1 MRPSRA
7 LLRLA
12 ASIAIAHAA
21 VDLDGSQVVDP
32 VSKDDPSPIADPIT
46 YYPDQHDC
54 PLPCGVD
61 FANVHKWTPY
71 HSVDRLARCELP
83 MLVHFSVPLALDDPK
98 TDILLRSCI
107 LTPDPDAAGDRT
119 IANATATEIENP
131 KTDIALFQVSLD
143 TAPACSIAGRETSG
157 ALSLTSGGG
166 TSIGNGAQIQG
177 LLDGLD
183 EFFSTKDNCDESFV
197 AAYHKKT
204 VVGVYVGPG
213 LGKPTVKSA
222 LQAVSERFQ
231 LGSGESSMANRTV
244 AQLCGETTKEETVFG
259 ISIDKSRDLV
269 WVQKA
274 ALSWTQGKCATLDET
289 EASVSETLPVKLYD
303 IASAPFDDGSSGNF
317 TSVAGT
323 NSSTLASRSPPRLK
337 ERADGSRHKHPGWGA
352 FLPLHKR
359 ATCRY
364 IQVVAGDGCASLAA
378 KCGIRGSDF
387 TTFNPKPNL
396 CSTLQVGDYV
406 CCSAGDPYTPPKP
419 DPPAQNPDGTCA
431 SYLIQNTDT
440 CGGLATQYGLTV
452 DQIESYNKG
461 KTWGWIQ
468 CSSMLA
474 GYNMCLSPGASPL
487 PPPQQGTECGP
498 TVPGTQRPTGP
509 FNMTDLNP
517 CPLKACC
524 SNWGFCGPYPAHC
537 DVHAPPGGG
546 PGTKLPGF
554 ESTCVS
560 NCGNEIKQNSGPPAI
575 FSRIGYYE
583 SWNLGRKCLWLKAEN
598 ANTDG
603 SYTHMHWGFA
613 EIDPVTWKVV
623 ITDPHKQWTAFKQ
636 LQGVKRIISFGGWA
650 YSTEPA
656 TYNIIRQAIITNR
669 ETFATNIAQ
678 FLNDEKIDG
687 VDIDWEYP
695 GVSFLPLLKH
705 PATDTDEKQA
715 PDIMVGGVP
724 IGQPGDGVAYLRFL
738 TSLKAKVGTKSVSIA
753 APASYWY
760 LKAFPIDR
768 IAAVIDYI
776 VYMTYDLH
784 GQWDYG
790 NVNAFDACPSGKCIR
805 SHGMSPVSCLS
816 LRNNR

>member
-1 MRPSRA
+1 MRPSRV

-21 VDLDGSQVVDP
+21 VDLDGSQVVGP
-32 VSKDDPSPIADPIT
+32 VSEDDPSPIADPMT
-46 YYPDQHDC
+46 YYPDQHDR

-98 TDILLRSCI
+98 TDVLLRSCT

-131 KTDIALFQVSLD
+131 KTDTALFQVSLD

-166 TSIGNGAQIQG
+166 TSTSNGAQIQG

-204 VVGVYVGPG
+204 VAGAYVGPG

-222 LQAVSERFQ
+222 LQAVSERFR
-231 LGSGESSMANRTV
+231 LGSGESSMSNRTV
-244 AQLCGETTKEETVFG
+244 AQLCGEATKEETVFG
-259 ISIDKSRDLV
+259 ISIDNSRDLV

-274 ALSWTQGKCATLDET
+274 ALSWTQGKCATLDGT

-303 IASAPFDDGSSGNF
+303 IASAPFGDGSSGNF

-337 ERADGSRHKHPGWGA
+337 ERADGSRHEHPGWGA

-359 ATCRY
+359 ASCRY

-396 CSTLQVGDYV
+396 CSTVQVGDYV

-419 DPPAQNPDGTCA
+419 DPPAQIPDGTCA

-440 CGGLATQYGLTV
+440 CAGLATQYGLTV
-452 DQIESYNKG
+452 DQIELYNKG

-487 PPPQQGTECGP
+487 PPPQQGTQCGP
-498 TVPGTQRPTGP
+498 TV
-509 FNMTDLNP
+509 
-517 CPLKACC
+517 
-524 SNWGFCGPYPAHC
+524 
-537 DVHAPPGGG
+537 
-546 PGTKLPGF
+546 
-554 ESTCVS
+554 
-560 NCGNEIKQNSGPPAI
+560 PAI

-613 EIDPVTWKVV
+613 EIDPATWKVV

-678 FLNDEKIDG
+678 FLNDEKIGG
-687 VDIDWEYP
+687 VDIDWEYS

-705 PATDTDEKQA
+705 PATATDENQA

-724 IGQPGDGVAYLRFL
+724 IGQPGDGVAYIRFL

-768 IAAVIDYI
+768 IAAAIDYI

-816 LRNNR
+816 SRDNR

>member
-32 VSKDDPSPIADPIT
+32 ASKDDPSPIADPIT

-274 ALSWTQGKCATLDET
+274 ALSWTQGH
-289 EASVSETLPVKLYD
+289 SRR
-303 IASAPFDDGSSGNF
+303 DGSVGLGDAPCQALRHCIGSFRRRQQRQFHQRGRHQQQHTRVSLTAPAQGKSGWEPPQ
-317 TSVAGT
+317 APWLGR
-323 NSSTLASRSPPRLK
+323 LPSPPQAR
-337 ERADGSRHKHPGWGA
+337 
-352 FLPLHKR
+352 
-359 ATCRY
+359 
-364 IQVVAGDGCASLAA
+364 
-378 KCGIRGSDF
+378 
-387 TTFNPKPNL
+387 N
-396 CSTLQVGDYV
+396 LQVHPSRGR
-406 CCSAGDPYTPPKP
+406 
-419 DPPAQNPDGTCA
+419 
-431 SYLIQNTDT
+431 
-440 CGGLATQYGLTV
+440 
-452 DQIESYNKG
+452 
-461 KTWGWIQ
+461 GWMRVAR
-468 CSSMLA
+468 SKVRH
-474 GYNMCLSPGASPL
+474 P
-487 PPPQQGTECGP
+487 
-498 TVPGTQRPTGP
+498 
-509 FNMTDLNP
+509 
-517 CPLKACC
+517 
-524 SNWGFCGPYPAHC
+524 
-537 DVHAPPGGG
+537 
-546 PGTKLPGF
+546 
-554 ESTCVS
+554 
-560 NCGNEIKQNSGPPAI
+560 
-575 FSRIGYYE
+575 RI
-583 SWNLGRKCLWLKAEN
+583 R
-598 ANTDG
+598 
-603 SYTHMHWGFA
+603 
-613 EIDPVTWKVV
+613 
-623 ITDPHKQWTAFKQ
+623 
-636 LQGVKRIISFGGWA
+636 
-650 YSTEPA
+650 
-656 TYNIIRQAIITNR
+656 
-669 ETFATNIAQ
+669 
-678 FLNDEKIDG
+678 
-687 VDIDWEYP
+687 
-695 GVSFLPLLKH
+695 
-705 PATDTDEKQA
+705 
-715 PDIMVGGVP
+715 
-724 IGQPGDGVAYLRFL
+724 
-738 TSLKAKVGTKSVSIA
+738 
-753 APASYWY
+753 
-760 LKAFPIDR
+760 
-768 IAAVIDYI
+768 
-776 VYMTYDLH
+776 LH
-784 GQWDYG
+784 H
-790 NVNAFDACPSGKCIR
+790 I
-805 SHGMSPVSCLS
+805 
-816 LRNNR
+816 